1 MIIFIAQKA
10 LSDMRTF
17 SQKIAFGHNE
27 FRDLKT
33 NPQLI
38 SALEE
43 LPVSPYKLCEGL
55 EVLLL
60 DKKEKKK

>member
-1 MIIFIAQKA
+1 
-10 LSDMRTF
+10 MRTF